1 MRIDSLIDDLE
12 LAPDGGV
19 HEARLEARIGDLRE
33 DSLPNTRE
41 DAGDGNED
49 GRLEAVG
56 VLLQLGDVAAVE
68 TDSATRVQRHHLG
81 EGKGGKMCVHN

>member
-33 DSLPNTRE
+33 DSLSNARE
-41 DAGDGNED
+41 NAGDSNKD
-49 GRLEAVG
+49 GRLEAVV

-81 EGKGGKMCVHN
+81 EGKGRCVHNV